1 MPSEYIKKKIE
12 GFESELKELV
22 ADNQTRLKN
31 LNRDEQAIA
40 DIKIIL
46 AELKEIP

>member
-12 GFESELKELV
+12 EFENDLKELIR
-22 ADNQTRLKN
+22 DNQTRLKN
-31 LNRDEQAIA
+31 INRDEHAIV